1 MGRQLSISPT
11 DSVSAQ
17 GREGRGFDS
26 ACETNFLLFKNDL
39 NLKRALGRVV
49 RNVVRRAI
57 YIPKICK
64 LNLNQLH
71 YRPE

>member
-1 MGRQLSISPT
+1 MRFLCKEKLEKLPGKLEIKPT

-39 NLKRALGRVV
+39 NLSA
-49 RNVVRRAI
+49 
-57 YIPKICK
+57 
-64 LNLNQLH
+64 
-71 YRPE
+71 